1 MTPYEAIQE
10 RDGPFE
16 AWAVVAIGVDGHE
29 RFVSRQMSQEQA
41 RAMTDRLH
49 AMATAEKV
57 LSAL

>member
-1 MTPYEAIQE
+1 MTRYEAIQE

-16 AWAVVAIGVDGHE
+16 AWAVVATGDDGHE

-41 RAMTDRLH
+41 RTMIAWLH

-57 LSAL
+57 P